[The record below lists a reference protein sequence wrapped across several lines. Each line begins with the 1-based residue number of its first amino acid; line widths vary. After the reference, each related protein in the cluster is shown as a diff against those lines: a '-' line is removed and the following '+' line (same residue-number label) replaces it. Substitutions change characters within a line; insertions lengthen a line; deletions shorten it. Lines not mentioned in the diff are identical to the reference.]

1 MVSGEKNMN
10 LKSFTIRDK
19 KGNILIK
26 LYQRKNK
33 LELMILES
41 IRNDLV
47 ITGINKENK
56 KVYFNKHI

>member
-1 MVSGEKNMN
+1 MN

-26 LYQRKNK
+26 LYQRKDK
-33 LELMILES
+33 LELIILES

-47 ITGINKENK
+47 ITGINKTNK